1 MATAQ
6 ATPVRPARAGARRGP
21 LAALRDRPAAGKLL
35 LLALAAVILVPLVH
49 SRWGGGI
56 WPDALT
62 ADLSAP
68 LGEVTDWIV
77 SNRDNHPLFLY
88 FFGHISNAVVLSV
101 RGVYLILLALGWA
114 GVTVLAAAVA
124 WRVAG
129 IRLAL
134 TAAVSFLVCGLLG
147 MWVPTMQTLALM
159 VVAVLASVVL
169 GLLLGLA
176 AGLSDRTFRV
186 LRPVLDTMQVLPA
199 FAYLLPVVLI
209 FGIGVPG
216 AVLATVVYAAPPMAR
231 LTALGLRGADAG
243 VMEAVASL
251 GATGKQRL
259 LTARLPLARK
269 ELLLGLNQTIMM
281 ALSMAV
287 IASVIGAGGLG
298 DRVYQALSSV
308 DVGAALAAGIPIV
321 LLAVVLDRTTEAAG
335 RRIGAEPTGPALL
348 RGWRGW
354 TLAALATAVV
364 AFVGRATDG
373 RVWPEDV
380 TVAIAGP
387 VNTAKD
393 WMVDHLYTGVP
404 VVGGTADLAAHF
416 TSGVLNPLRSG
427 LTGLPWWS
435 VLLIVAALAW
445 TIGTWRTAA
454 TAVLA
459 MAAIGVLGVW
469 EPSMD
474 TLSQVLAAVAVTL
487 VLGFGIAIGAAR
499 SERLE
504 RLLRPVL
511 DVFQT
516 MPQFVYLIPVVALFG
531 VGRAPAAAAAVV
543 YALPAV
549 VRITTQGLRGVDP
562 AAMECARSLGATT
575 GQQLRQVQL
584 PLARPSLL
592 LAVNQAVVL
601 VLAVVIIGGLV
612 GSGALGY
619 EVVLGLAQ
627 GDLATG
633 VDAEDGA
640 HRDLLRQRGHLL
652 LDVDPFTVR
661 PGVGQL
667 HRGARHGGRVRLDL
681 LGPHRGLHQRT
692 FAPPVPAPR
701 HDDPVAHHRPER
713 DAEPGLV
720 EGALRL
726 GEQLAYALRV
736 GDEHAPVAPEPPAHH
751 VPVPPQEFEEGE
763 GVLPELRQVP
773 EQRQPPGARYER
785 MAARRGVELRAG
797 LRGHRKDS
805 APWGAP
811 RGGAQSFEPH
821 RT

>member
-6 ATPVRPARAGARRGP
+6 ATTRTASGPPGNGP
-21 LAALRDRPAAGKLL
+21 LAALRERPALAKI
-35 LLALAAVILVPLVH
+35 LALLVVAAVAVPLAH
-49 SRWGGGI
+49 ARWGGGV
-56 WPDALT
+56 WPGALT
-62 ADLSAP
+62 VDLSGP
-68 LGEVTDWIV
+68 LGEVNDWIIG
-77 SNRDNHPLFLY
+77 NRDSHPLFLY

-101 RGVYLILLALGWA
+101 RGVYLALLALGWA
-114 GVTVLAAAVA
+114 GVTAVAALVA
-124 WRVAG
+124 WRSAG
-129 IRLAL
+129 WRLAL
-134 TAAVSFLVCGLLG
+134 TAGLSFLLCGLLG

-176 AGLSDRTFRV
+176 GGLSDRTFRV

-199 FAYLLPVVLI
+199 FAYLLPVVLV

-231 LTALGLRGADAG
+231 LTALGLRGADPG

-251 GATGKQRL
+251 GATGRQRL
-259 LTARLPLARK
+259 LSARLPLARK

-335 RRIGAEPTGPALL
+335 RRIGAEPTGPAAL
-348 RGWRGW
+348 RGARGW
-354 TLAALATAVV
+354 GLAALIAAAVAVV
-364 AFVGRATDG
+364 GRFTGG
-373 RVWPEDV
+373 RIWPEGAV
-380 TVAIAGP
+380 VPIAEP

-404 VVGGTADLAAHF
+404 VIGGTADWAAHF
-416 TSGVLNPLRSG
+416 TNWVLNPLRDG
-427 LTGLPWWS
+427 LQGLPWWA

-469 EPSMD
+469 DLSMD
-474 TLSQVLAAVAVTL
+474 TLSQVVAAVAVTL
-487 VLGFGIAIGAAR
+487 VLGFGIAVGAAR
-499 SERLE
+499 SRRLE

-562 AAMECARSLGATT
+562 AAMECARSLGATS
-575 GQQLRQVQL
+575 GQRLRQVQI
-584 PLARPSLL
+584 PLARPALL
-592 LAVNQAVVL
+592 LAVNQGVVL

-619 EVVLGLAQ
+619 EVVFGLAQ

-633 VDAEDGA
+633 LVAGA
-640 HRDLLRQRGHLL
+640 AIVCLGLMLDRVTQPTTRRQRK
-652 LDVDPFTVR
+652 
-661 PGVGQL
+661 
-667 HRGARHGGRVRLDL
+667 
-681 LGPHRGLHQRT
+681 
-692 FAPPVPAPR
+692 
-701 HDDPVAHHRPER
+701 E
-713 DAEPGLV
+713 
-720 EGALRL
+720 
-726 GEQLAYALRV
+726 
-736 GDEHAPVAPEPPAHH
+736 
-751 VPVPPQEFEEGE
+751 
-763 GVLPELRQVP
+763 
-773 EQRQPPGARYER
+773 
-785 MAARRGVELRAG
+785 
-797 LRGHRKDS
+797 S
-805 APWGAP
+805 
-811 RGGAQSFEPH
+811 
-821 RT
+821 